1 MARFKLTNKN
11 IRLRFRLEQ
20 ADRKARGLTYFG
32 LSELGSKFGAHKR
45 TAYFWTT
52 RVKALQHLPTGE
64 RGEEVLAWL
73 NDGRMERWVKE
84 GISR

>member
-1 MARFKLTNKN
+1 VAKFLLTNKN

-20 ADRKARGLTYFG
+20 ADRKARRLGHFG

-52 RVKALQHLPTGE
+52 KVKDLQHLPTGE
-64 RGEEVLAWL
+64 RAEKIKAWL
-73 NDGRMERWVKE
+73 NDGRMEKWIKE
-84 GISR
+84 GVSK